1 MRYQVP
7 QFIEMEDKIIGPFTL
22 RQFLY
27 LISVPAVCYI
37 LHFFVRLPYVIL
49 VGIIFFPIAV
59 LLAFFKINGRSF
71 VYAVGGFLR
80 FVRRPQIYVWRRIP
94 VSSTQEAKKGTAEN
108 KNQAHIP
115 KKGVDDFK
123 KLAEILDSQRQSE

>member
-7 QFIEMEDKIIGPFTL
+7 RFIEMEDKIIGPFTL

-94 VSSTQEAKKGTAEN
+94 VVSTQEAKKDAAEN
-108 KNQAHIP
+108 KNQVHIP

-123 KLAEILDSQRQSE
+123 KLAEILDSQKQSE